1 MAVIHR
7 AMMLA
12 LGSPAIYNPVILIS
26 WAWVFTQIY
35 LLYSRSIQHMDGADM
50 RTFFVLMLL
59 GAIVAGAAG
68 VVYAAKIK
76 VGTAVTFPV
85 DI

>member
-1 MAVIHR
+1 MGA
-7 AMMLA
+7 
-12 LGSPAIYNPVILIS
+12 
-26 WAWVFTQIY
+26 
-35 LLYSRSIQHMDGADM
+35 ADM
-50 RTFFVLMLL
+50 RKFFILMLL
-59 GAIVAGAAG
+59 GVIVAGAAG